1 MRPKCQDGTQ
11 PIFVD
16 CHGEPGSGVD
26 VVVVVG
32 GKDNISKMEHGVSNF
47 FNNISDCVF

>member
-1 MRPKCQDGTQ
+1 MRPKCEDGTQ

-26 VVVVVG
+26 VVVG

-47 FNNISDCVF
+47 FQQQHF